1 MMVSFVLSLLTGCAT
16 TMPQV
21 PGVDKPE
28 YIKSEA
34 YYKTNLKDVITKAE
48 AGEVA
53 SQVELVFF
61 YTDDVTKSNYWL
73 EKAASQ
79 NYLPAV
85 SALCARHYD
94 YSRWQYAKNDSL
106 SEQLCYRAY
115 EIFLSKPENE
125 WNNYE
130 RTRAAGALTNI
141 AIHNLKNKDL
151 AQDLLCK
158 AKKIPFESPN
168 STYMINTNLK
178 QIGRTC
184 SIQ

>member
-1 MMVSFVLSLLTGCAT
+1 MAVIISGFLYGCAT
-16 TMPQV
+16 TLPQV

-34 YYKTNLKDVITKAE
+34 YYKTNLKDVIAKAE
-48 AGEVA
+48 AGDA
-53 SQVELVFF
+53 PSQVELV
-61 YTDDVTKSNYWL
+61 YAYGSDKQKSNYWL
-73 EKAASQ
+73 EKAAAQ
-79 NYLPAV
+79 DYLPAV
-85 SALCARHYD
+85 SSLGARHYD
-94 YSRWQYAKNDSL
+94 YSHWGYVKNDAL
-106 SEQLCYRAY
+106 AEQLCYQAY
-115 EIFLSKPENE
+115 EIFLSKPEAE

-158 AKKIPFESPN
+158 AKNIKFESPN